1 MTLLRKVIWVFVF
14 VIYGVVLF
22 WASFYSNSAYFLP
35 VIAIPAIF
43 SGIFWL
49 IENVKKNKK

>member
-22 WASFYSNSAYFLP
+22 GLRFTATVLIFYR
-35 VIAIPAIF
+35 
-43 SGIFWL
+43 
-49 IENVKKNKK
+49 

>member
-35 VIAIPAIF
+35 VIDIPAIF

>member
-1 MTLLRKVIWVFVF
+1 MTLFRKVIWVFVF

-43 SGIFWL
+43 SGVFWL

>member
-1 MTLLRKVIWVFVF
+1 MTLFRKVIWVFVF

-22 WASFYSNSAYFLP
+22 WASFYSNIAYFLP

-43 SGIFWL
+43 SGVFWL